1 MGRFFSSVQIKNN
14 VSREQFIKAFGD
26 VMKKRSFVP
35 CSEEES
41 SVSYI
46 LAFSESGKWV
56 TLTCE
61 AYRDDTNRVKTD
73 AKQTAVAL

>member
-14 VSREQFIKAFGD
+14 CGREQFIKSFCN
-26 VMKKRSFVP
+26 VMKKRDLVP

-46 LAFSESGKWV
+46 LAFSQSGKW
-56 TLTCE
+56 
-61 AYRDDTNRVKTD
+61 
-73 AKQTAVAL
+73 

>member
-1 MGRFFSSVQIKNN
+1 MGRFFSSVQIKSNG
-14 VSREQFIKAFGD
+14 SREQFIKAFGD

-46 LAFSESGKWV
+46 LAFSENAVLTTYFLFRV
-56 TLTCE
+56 TH
-61 AYRDDTNRVKTD
+61 
-73 AKQTAVAL
+73 